1 MNKKKIIIVGHTP
14 NNINHI
20 PTLNK
25 LNYEI
30 TAFVDDREII
40 STFRNIK
47 IINYEQ
53 LPSFYKDH
61 CFFIALG
68 DNFLRYHYVEKIKK
82 IIPDSYFPPICD
94 PSSNINDDCIL
105 EEGLVIGPYCFIGS
119 NCQLKKFNL
128 ISAYCLL
135 NHDITMNSYNYLG
148 AKVTISGFS
157 SIGSYNS
164 IFSHSVI
171 SRKIKILSNVTIGTN
186 SFVNSNI
193 DKEGLYYGS
202 PAKFIKKFKKN
213 FSYILSP

>member
-1 MNKKKIIIVGHTP
+1 MGHTP

-40 STFRNIK
+40 STFKNIK
-47 IINYEQ
+47 IINYVQ
-53 LPSFYKDH
+53 LPSFHKDH

-94 PSSNINDDCIL
+94 PSSNIDDDCIL
-105 EEGLVIGPYCFIGS
+105 EEGLVIGPFCFIGN
-119 NCQLKKFNL
+119 NCQLKKFNVL
-128 ISAYCLL
+128 SSHCILT
-135 NHDITMNSYNYLG
+135 HDITMNSYNYLG
-148 AKVTISGFS
+148 SRITMSGYS
-157 SIGSYNS
+157 SLGSYNS

-171 SRKIKILSNVTIGTN
+171 SRKISILSNVTIGTN
-186 SFVNSNI
+186 SYVNSNI

-202 PAKFIKKFKKN
+202 PAKFIKKIKKN
-213 FSYILSP
+213 FSYISSP